1 MRYTLRKEEIIRGRT
16 AFHNIISSGNRLV
29 GKVVLCFYRIEE
41 CRNESN
47 QILVGFTVSK
57 KIGKA
62 VVRNRIKRLMRE
74 SYRLHRNIL
83 QDTTT
88 SIMYRVSL
96 IFVFGTSDYDISKK
110 IKFSVVEQD
119 IIHLLQRLT
128 KLILSK
134 NTA

>member
-16 AFHNIISSGNRLV
+16 TFHNIISSGNRLV
-29 GKVVLCFYRIEE
+29 EKVVFCFYRIEE
-41 CRNESN
+41 SGNEPN

-74 SYRLHRNIL
+74 SYRLHKDIL

-88 SIMYRVSL
+88 CIKYRASM
-96 IFVFGTSDYDISKK
+96 IFVFGKIDSNSSKK
-110 IKFSVVEQD
+110 IKFATIEQD
-119 IIHLLQRLT
+119 MIQLLQRF
-128 KLILSK
+128 KKIVLSK
-134 NTA
+134 DTA